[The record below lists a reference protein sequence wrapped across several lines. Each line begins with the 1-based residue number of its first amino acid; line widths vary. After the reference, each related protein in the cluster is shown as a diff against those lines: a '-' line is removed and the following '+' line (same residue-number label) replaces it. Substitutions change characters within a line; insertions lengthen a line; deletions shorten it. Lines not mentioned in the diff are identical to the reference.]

1 MAPDRHLSTNRRL
14 VLPGGDKVK
23 SIIFRTL
30 VVSSA
35 LALVLAGAAASAA
48 TGSFEQAFQSNGAVQ
63 LDVTTDS
70 GTIEIHSSDSGRIE
84 VIGKIKTKTRSFFG
98 MFKSSDSNA
107 QEIVEL
113 LESKPPISFEGGVLK
128 VGHIEDK
135 AVRRR
140 VSISYEILVPVETE
154 VKSHTGS
161 GAQSISNVKGP
172 VVASTGSGRVT
183 LADIG
188 GSADVRTGSGA
199 IKADN
204 IAGAFKAHSGSGSVS
219 LTQTAPG
226 DVVVTTGSGASHL
239 HGVVGALQ
247 VKTGSGRVVVDG
259 QQQGDWRIH
268 TGSGAITVDLP
279 DHASFSLDA
288 ETGSGGIDID
298 HPLTVQGRI
307 SKKHIRGDVRGGG
320 HGLYI
325 DAGSGGIRVK

>member
-1 MAPDRHLSTNRRL
+1 M
-14 VLPGGDKVK
+14 K

-30 VVSSA
+30 VLCSA
-35 LALVLAGAAASAA
+35 LALVLPGAAASAA
-48 TGSFEQAFQSNGAVQ
+48 TGSFEQSFQSDGAIQ
-63 LDVTTDS
+63 LDVKTDS
-70 GTIEIHSSDSGRIE
+70 GTIAIQSSDSGRIE
-84 VIGKIKTKTRSFFG
+84 VIGKIRTNNRSFFG
-98 MFKSSDSNA
+98 MFTSSDSDA
-107 QEIVEL
+107 QEIIDL
-113 LESKPPISFEGGVLK
+113 LEQNPPISFAGGVLT

-140 VSISYEILVPVETE
+140 VSISYEILVPVETA

-188 GSADVRTGSGA
+188 SSADVRTGSGA

-219 LTQTAPG
+219 MTQTAPG

-239 HGVVGALQ
+239 HGIVGALK

-259 QQQGDWRIH
+259 QQQGDWRID
-268 TGSGAITVDLP
+268 TGSGSITVDLP
-279 DHASFSLDA
+279 DDASFSLDA

-298 HPLTVQGRI
+298 HPLTVQGKI

-320 HGLYI
+320 DLLHI